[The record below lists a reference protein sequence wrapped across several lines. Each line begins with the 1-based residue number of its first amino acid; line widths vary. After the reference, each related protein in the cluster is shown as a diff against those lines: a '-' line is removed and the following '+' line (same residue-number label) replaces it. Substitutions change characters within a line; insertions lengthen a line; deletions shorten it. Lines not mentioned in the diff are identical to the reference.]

1 MKKLSLFLL
10 ILLCSV
16 NVFSIQVVSGLGIF
30 YKTPYEEAL
39 KQLKEEGFEIE
50 KTENIK
56 DESQDVICVHLRP
69 FVYREIPFSYGKLTF
84 AKGDD
89 GRYKFLMADAGCA
102 NPNEVTRDKI
112 IAYGDLLKGMYK
124 SLQWSKKFF
133 ENAEESSD
141 KKSNAFFCGDNTKSY
156 ISFSYVATLSAFII
170 SYIPTTSNF

>member
-89 GRYKFLMADAGCA
+89 GRYKFLMAEVGCET
-102 NPNEVTRDKI
+102 PNEVTMDKI
-112 IAYGDLLKGMYK
+112 IAYGNLLAKMYK
-124 SLQWSKKFF
+124 TVNWDKDFF
-133 ENAEESSD
+133 ERVKKSYD
-141 KKSNAFFCGDNTKSY
+141 KKGVAHFCGDNNKSF
-156 ISFSYVATLSAFII
+156 ISFGYVVKLSAFII
-170 SYIPTTSNF
+170 SYYPTTSNF